1 MPTEST
7 AKKLRAVRGGAAKKS
22 RSAQEVLGNMAKAAV
37 PEGLGKDA
45 APWEQTMGRA
55 LTAYESILAVQMT
68 HALEGDLKAAQF
80 VRDTLGDKPGAAA
93 APAPAAMSRAER
105 ALVDKL
111 AARLGIPPI

>member
-1 MPTEST
+1 MPTEGT
-7 AKKLRAVRGGAAKKS
+7 AKRLRAVRGGAAKKG
-22 RSAQEVLGNMAKAAV
+22 RSAQEVLGAMAKAEP

-45 APWEQTMGRA
+45 APWAQSMGRP

-80 VRDTLGDKPGAAA
+80 VRDTLGDKPGGVPAA
-93 APAPAAMSRAER
+93 APAAMSRAER

-111 AARLGIPPI
+111 AARLGIPPV